1 MIVCTTLKPT
11 DLDNLMRIDPLRIL
25 TFLLL
30 CVLALFAGCSS
41 EPAVQKVGPLIKIN
55 DQEISKTEFLAAFE
69 KSLQKDQPLSG
80 IEREELQRSFLVQLI
95 DRELIHGEAR
105 RLNITLTDA
114 DLETA
119 LQSYRQDYPGSSFDE
134 MLQERGLTL
143 AFWRQ
148 ELKESL
154 IMEKLLDQAVY
165 SKVTVT
171 DAEVSAYFEANR
183 DQFDRPAQVRARQI
197 VVAEEAEGQEVLALL
212 RQGQPFAEVAAKHS
226 LSPDAQQGGDLGFF
240 GRGEMPPEFDEI
252 VFDLPVNRLSE
263 LVKSEYGYHIFMVEE
278 KRKAA
283 RLSKKEATEEILSIL
298 EGRKKEELYLGWLQE
313 MRARAVIAVDWAQ
326 LEENDRKN
334 K

>member
-1 MIVCTTLKPT
+1 MYI
-11 DLDNLMRIDPLRIL
+11 NHFRIL
-25 TFLLL
+25 FLLL
-30 CVLALFAGCSS
+30 FCVLGLSAGCDS
-41 EPAVQKVGPLIKIN
+41 EPVVKKVEPLIRIN
-55 DQEISKTEFLAAFE
+55 DQEISKAAFLAAFE

-114 DLETA
+114 DIESALE
-119 LQSYRQDYPGSSFDE
+119 SYRQDYPGSSFE
-134 MLQERGLTL
+134 AMLQDRGLNL
-143 AFWRQ
+143 QFWRE

-154 IMEKLLDQAVY
+154 IMEKLLEQAVY
-165 SKVTVT
+165 SRVSVT
-171 DAEVSAYFEANR
+171 DEEVSAYFEANR

-197 VVAEEAEGQEVLALL
+197 VVAEEAEGLEVLALL
-212 RQGQPFAEVAAKHS
+212 RQGQPFEDVAAEYS

-252 VFDLPVNRLSE
+252 VFDLPVHRLSE

-283 RLSKKEATEEILSIL
+283 RLSKKEATDEILSIL
-298 EGRKKEELYLGWLQE
+298 EGRKKEEVYLAWLQE

-326 LEENDRKN
+326 LEKNVRKN
-334 K
+334 R